1 MNILGRNYI
10 KSSGK
15 LKVVREKNKIVIE
28 NNSDIKQK
36 LIFYKSIKTDN
47 KRLTIN
53 SVSNINTEE
62 NCTIKILNRKFRVIQ
77 SVDMNTK
84 SFFSNLPKKVF
95 IGLSILPNA
104 KIEIDSL
111 EVSFEK
117 EDVSINEYFSGNI
130 LLICPGYPMVKNK
143 YLFSFIHSR
152 VQAYKE
158 NKLNVD
164 VAVVHSEYIEKN

>member
-15 LKVVREKNKIVIE
+15 LKVVREKNKIIIE

-36 LIFYKSIKTDN
+36 LIFYKSIRTDN

-53 SVSNINTEE
+53 SVSNIKAEE

-117 EDVSINEYFSGNI
+117 EDV
-130 LLICPGYPMVKNK
+130 
-143 YLFSFIHSR
+143 
-152 VQAYKE
+152 
-158 NKLNVD
+158 
-164 VAVVHSEYIEKN
+164 